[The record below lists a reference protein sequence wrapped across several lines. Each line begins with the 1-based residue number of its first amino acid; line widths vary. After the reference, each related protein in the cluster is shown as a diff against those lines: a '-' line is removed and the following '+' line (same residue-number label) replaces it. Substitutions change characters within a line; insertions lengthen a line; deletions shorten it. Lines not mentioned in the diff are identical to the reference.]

1 MPVIWEKTTQTPAR
15 WRQNT
20 WSEDALGRQFNKY
33 TDKIKAMKLSTDEE
47 AAAYAL
53 LMEQLEK
60 ALAQKRMMPQL
71 GRLITTRARAAEAVR
86 LSDLAKLIIQAQ
98 RVIRDEGIFKD
109 PRDFKDSELLERII
123 REIAPNW
130 LQGRTPK
137 YRAERIQEQFEDYAR
152 EGLVQ
157 EPGQTWVKK
166 RDVSVDQQ
174 QEMGR
179 DVSEDA
185 TGDEPV
191 REVVAEE
198 RLGTGFTDPLEKEEE
213 EPRVSVEGL
222 PQKFLTRE
230 QYIAKVYSTMRERYR
245 HYTYGCAA
253 QNQAPLDYPN
263 ALPYLIYLSHN
274 VGGKS
279 LAHIGRKLRAGSVV
293 TGGRPLKITNKQ
305 VKEYLNEALV
315 DVKKIIDAQG
325 YKLKTNNP
333 FKRR

>member
-137 YRAERIQEQFEDYAR
+137 YRAERIQEQFEDYV
-152 EGLVQ
+152 LTFQ
-157 EPGQTWVKK
+157 NH
-166 RDVSVDQQ
+166 
-174 QEMGR
+174 
-179 DVSEDA
+179 
-185 TGDEPV
+185 
-191 REVVAEE
+191 VA
-198 RLGTGFTDPLEKEEE
+198 LFH
-213 EPRVSVEGL
+213 
-222 PQKFLTRE
+222 
-230 QYIAKVYSTMRERYR
+230 M
-245 HYTYGCAA
+245 
-253 QNQAPLDYPN
+253 
-263 ALPYLIYLSHN
+263 N
-274 VGGKS
+274 V
-279 LAHIGRKLRAGSVV
+279 HH
-293 TGGRPLKITNKQ
+293 Q
-305 VKEYLNEALV
+305 
-315 DVKKIIDAQG
+315 
-325 YKLKTNNP
+325 
-333 FKRR
+333 